1 MNADN
6 EEIEN
11 VIHQNNDK
19 SRTYNSTL
27 NIALGLFNKMVTIVL
42 AFISRAVF
50 VQVLSVDYLGING
63 LFADV
68 LTMLSLADLGF
79 STAMSYSFYKPLA
92 ERDERKIAS
101 LITFY
106 RKVYNVIA
114 IAVAVIGVALLP
126 FINLIVNVD
135 TQISY
140 LRVYYLLSLMNTVI
154 SYLFVYKSSIIAA
167 DQKNYIVTKYS
178 VWIGIAKTIIQ
189 TVLLYVTHNYFIYL
203 GINIVATLGYN
214 LLVSYKADKNY
225 PYIKKRVELAV
236 EEKNA
241 IYKNLS
247 SVFLYKVSTVVF
259 NGTDNI
265 IISVIVGTS
274 FVGLYS
280 NYNTIISNQL
290 GSIIVILFGSL
301 TASIGNLV
309 VKEDVKKRFE
319 VFKTMQMVSFWLSGI
334 FITCL
339 YFLTQDFI
347 TLWIGSQYLLGR
359 DTLIVILLNFYIMV
373 TFNPIWSYR
382 DATGLY
388 QKIKYVLLI
397 TTVVNVVLSIILGKI
412 MGITGVL
419 LATAIAKLSTYFWY
433 EPKLLY
439 RDFFNKKAGSYY
451 LGHLVNCTMIILSI
465 AITTIILP
473 TYKEVTVI
481 NWLIRA
487 VICGI
492 VSFVIYLIRY
502 CKTEEFIFVLE
513 RCKRVL
519 VKISKVKV
527 ISLFLIL
534 TLTSTLTLTSCK
546 ALGEQVKVTDETQEY
561 QNDTFE
567 TAQKAI
573 ASINIGWNLGNSF
586 ECFDLKHYD
595 SQKDYLKSY
604 DYQIMAVYETKNW
617 SGWDASNTP
626 YFDKNLHC
634 NLEWEINSLNSDING
649 DSGRFLIQLINNKI
663 GDTGDSKLSVDI
675 TEALFYKKDG
685 TVVKLSEL
693 KGKHELVLEGGKTP
707 YIEMNIGNIALL
719 KKASDILVGKL
730 ILNADLVKLAEPIEK
745 NPGISNEE
753 YYETLWGNP
762 VTTRA
767 MIEEVANAGFKA
779 VRIPITYYDHIDS
792 NGKINRDWLK
802 RVSEVV
808 NYVIDNNMY
817 CIINIHH
824 DTGEDGWIKAEY
836 SELETNKERLHC
848 VWQQIA
854 TYFMNHDDKLLFEGF
869 NEILNNK
876 NQWNNAGGD
885 SYKASNELNQEFVD
899 TVRETGGNN
908 KYRNLIV
915 STYAAG
921 TSEEIVNAFELP
933 KDISK
938 NHIITQVHYYSNLE
952 ETKDMPNVLSRLNT
966 KFKESNTPVIIGE
979 FATWNNWEESKAIQY
994 MKTFITEAKVYKYAV
1009 LWWDRGNEH
1018 QTDKSQTET
1027 LLNRNQLTWYDKELM
1042 NALIETSNQ

>member
-1 MNADN
+1 MNTDN
-6 EEIEN
+6 EKIEK
-11 VIHQNNDK
+11 ILPTNNDK

-27 NIALGLFNKMVTIVL
+27 NITLGLFNKMITIVL
-42 AFISRAVF
+42 AFVSRAVF
-50 VQVLSVDYLGING
+50 VRVLSVDYLGING

-92 ERDERKIAS
+92 EGDEHKIAS

-114 IAVAVIGVALLP
+114 VAVAVIGVALLP

-135 TQISY
+135 TQIPY
-140 LRVYYLLSLMNTVI
+140 LKVYYLLSLMNTVI
-154 SYLFVYKSSIIAA
+154 SYMFVYKSSIIAA
-167 DQKNYIVTKYS
+167 DQKSYIVTKYS

-189 TVLLYVTHNYFIYL
+189 TVLLYITHNYFIYL
-203 GINIVATLGYN
+203 GINILSTFAYN

-225 PYIKKRVELAV
+225 PYIKKKVELPV
-236 EEKNA
+236 EEKKA

-247 SVFLYKVSTVVF
+247 SIFLYKVATVVF

-280 NYNTIISNQL
+280 NYNTIISNHL

-347 TLWIGSQYLLGR
+347 TLWIGNQYLLGR

-388 QKIKYVLLI
+388 QKIKYILLI
-397 TTVVNVVLSIILGKI
+397 TTVVNIILSIILGKI

-439 RDFFNKKAGSYY
+439 RDFFNKSAGSYY
-451 LGHLVNCTMIILSI
+451 LGHLVNCIMIGISI
-465 AITTIILP
+465 TITYIILP
-473 TYKEVTVI
+473 TFKDVTVM

-487 VICGI
+487 FICGG
-492 VSFVIYLIRY
+492 VSFIIYLIRY
-502 CKTEEFIFVLE
+502 CKTEEFTYVLE
-513 RCKRVL
+513 RIKRIL
-519 VKISKVKV
+519 GKFRKVKA
-527 ISLFLIL
+527 ISMIIIL
-534 TLTSTLTLTSCK
+534 AFTLTSCK
-546 ALGEQVKVTDETQEY
+546 ALNEPDKVTDSTQIY

-567 TAQKAI
+567 TAQKTVT
-573 ASINIGWNLGNSF
+573 SINVGWNLGNSF
-586 ECFDLKHYD
+586 DSFDMKHYD
-595 SQKDYLKSY
+595 SQMDCFKRY
-604 DYQIMAVYETKNW
+604 DYQMMAVYETKEW
-617 SGWDASNTP
+617 SGWDASQTP
-626 YFDKNLHC
+626 YFDNDLHC
-634 NLEWEINSLNSDING
+634 NLEWKIDNLSSDING
-649 DSGRFLIQLINNKI
+649 NSGRFFIQIINNKI
-663 GDTGDSKLSVDI
+663 SETGDNKLCIDI
-675 TEALFYKKDG
+675 TEASFYKKDG
-685 TVVKLSEL
+685 TQIKMTDLE
-693 KGKHELVLEGGKTP
+693 GMHELVLDAGKTP
-707 YIEMNIGNIALL
+707 CIEMDISNNNLL
-719 KKASDILVGKL
+719 GKASDILEGRL
-730 ILNADLVKLAEPIEK
+730 IIKADLVQLAEPIEK
-745 NPGISNEE
+745 STGIPNEE

-762 VTTRA
+762 VTTRS
-767 MIEEVANAGFKA
+767 MIEEVAEAGFKA
-779 VRIPITYYDHIDS
+779 VRIPVTYYDHMDS
-792 NGKINRDWLK
+792 NGKIDPDWLN
-802 RVSEVV
+802 RIAEVV
-808 NYVIDNNMY
+808 NYVIDNDMY

-836 SELETNKERLHC
+836 SEIEENKERLHNI
-848 VWQQIA
+848 WQQIA
-854 TYFMNHDDKLLFEGF
+854 TYFMNHSDKLLFEGF

-876 NQWNNAGGD
+876 NQWNNASKD
-885 SYKASNELNQEFVD
+885 SYTAVNELNQEFVN

-921 TSEEIVNAFELP
+921 AEEEIVDAFELP
-933 KDISK
+933 EDTIKD
-938 NHIITQVHYYSNLE
+938 HIIVQVHYYSNLE
-952 ETKDMPNVLSRLNT
+952 GIKDMANVMKVLNN
-966 KFKESNTPVIIGE
+966 KFKKSKTPVIIGE
-979 FATWNNWEESKAIQY
+979 FATWNNWEDSKAIKY
-994 MKTFITEAKVYKYAV
+994 MQTFIAEAKAYNYAV
-1009 LWWDRGNEH
+1009 FWWDRGTKHE
-1018 QTDKSQTET
+1018 TDKSQTET
-1027 LLNRNQLTWYDKELM
+1027 LLNRNELTWYDKELV
-1042 NALIETSNQ
+1042 NALIEAGNQ